1 MVSCGS
7 RIAEVHTI
15 EMSPMELAIYRYD
28 MDDVRSSRMELGLG
42 VGKPFVFV
50 YH

>member
-1 MVSCGS
+1 VVSCDP
-7 RIAEVHTI
+7 RIAEVHAI
-15 EMSPMELAIYRYD
+15 EISPTELAIYRYD
-28 MDDVRSSRMELGLG
+28 MDDVGSSRMELGLG